1 MESVKNSAFF
11 YNFSAELKLQKI
23 LKFIYVYCELEE

>member
-11 YNFSAELKLQKI
+11 YNFSAEHKLQTI
-23 LKFIYVYCELEE
+23 LKSISFCDLEE